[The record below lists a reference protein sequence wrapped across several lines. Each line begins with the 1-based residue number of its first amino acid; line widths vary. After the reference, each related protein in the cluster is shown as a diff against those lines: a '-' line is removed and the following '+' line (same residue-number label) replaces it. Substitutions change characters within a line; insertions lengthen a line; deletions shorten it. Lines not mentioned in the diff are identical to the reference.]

1 MTVET
6 FAPSIVIDGQTVT
19 PDGWQWI
26 LAFAI
31 RGCDWAIE
39 EASKPEFR
47 EGVVKCLMERERKRI
62 EASIEHH
69 FKMIETLKKE
79 LGRLNA

>member
-6 FAPSIVIDGQTVT
+6 FAPSIKIGNTTIT
-19 PDGWQWI
+19 PDGWEWV

-47 EGVVKCLMERERKRI
+47 EGVVKCLMERQRKAI
-62 EASIEHH
+62 EASIDHH
-69 FKMIETLKKE
+69 FKMIETLKQE
-79 LGRLNA
+79 LGRLA

>member
-6 FAPSIVIDGQTVT
+6 FAPRVMVDGQAVT
-19 PDGWQWI
+19 PEGWMWV

-47 EGVVKCLMERERKRI
+47 EGVVKSLMERQRKQI
-62 EASIEHH
+62 EESIDHH

-79 LGRLNA
+79 LGRLA